1 MCNKFQFAAGKKTR
15 PKREDTVNWGVQVA
29 GMIFQT
35 HSKSLQWIFRPASK
49 QNPER

>member
-1 MCNKFQFAAGKKTR
+1 
-15 PKREDTVNWGVQVA
+15 
-29 GMIFQT
+29 MIFQT